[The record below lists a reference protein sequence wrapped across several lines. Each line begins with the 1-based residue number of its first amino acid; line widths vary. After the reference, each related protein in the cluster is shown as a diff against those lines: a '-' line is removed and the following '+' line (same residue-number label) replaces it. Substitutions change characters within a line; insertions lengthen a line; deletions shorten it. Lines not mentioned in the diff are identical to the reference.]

1 MARDT
6 RILIRRV
13 RAFLDRWALW
23 IGVAVL
29 VAGIAAYT
37 ATRLASNGGGAAA
50 PAATETGPSV
60 PLDPQAR
67 AVAKKFVATAVAR
80 KNLAEAWNLAA
91 PAMRQDMTLAQ
102 WKTGTIPV
110 QPYPVGRA
118 KAEYTVEVSHPDS
131 ATLRVVFTP
140 PPASATPAGD
150 FVITLDRS
158 SGKWL
163 VSSWVPREVVGSH
176 G

>member
-1 MARDT
+1 M
-6 RILIRRV
+6 
-13 RAFLDRWALW
+13 
-23 IGVAVL
+23 AVL

-37 ATRLASNGGGAAA
+37 ATRLVSNGGGTAA
-50 PAATETGPSV
+50 PPATETGPSV

-67 AVAKKFVATAVAR
+67 AVAKKFVNTAVAR
-80 KNLAEAWNLAA
+80 KNLAEAWNLAS
-91 PAMRQDMTLAQ
+91 PVMRQNLTLAQ

-110 QPYPVGRA
+110 QPYPVGKA
-118 KAEYTVEVSHPDS
+118 QAEYTVESSHPDT
-131 ATLRVVFTP
+131 ATLRVVFTTP
-140 PPASATPAGD
+140 PGSPTPAGD

>member
-1 MARDT
+1 MRS
-6 RILIRRV
+6 
-13 RAFLDRWALW
+13 FLDRWALW

-29 VAGIAAYT
+29 VVGIAAYT
-37 ATRLASNGGGAAA
+37 ATRLVSNGGGTASP
-50 PAATETGPSV
+50 PATQTEPSV

-67 AVAKKFVATAVAR
+67 AVAKTFVATAVAR

-91 PAMRQDMTLAQ
+91 PVMRQHLTLAQ

-110 QPYPVGRA
+110 QPYPVGKA
-118 KAEYTVEVSHPDS
+118 KAEYTVESSHPDT

-140 PPASATPAGD
+140 PPGSPTPAGD
-150 FVITLDRS
+150 FVITLDHS

>member
-1 MARDT
+1 M
-6 RILIRRV
+6 

-37 ATRLASNGGGAAA
+37 ATRLVSNGNGNAA
-50 PAATETGPSV
+50 PAATQTGPSV
-60 PLDPQAR
+60 PLDPEAR
-67 AVAKKFVATAVAR
+67 AVAKTFVATAVAR
-80 KNLAEAWNLAA
+80 KNLDEAWNLAA
-91 PAMRQDMTLAQ
+91 PVMRQNLTLAQ
-102 WKTGTIPV
+102 WETGTIPV
-110 QPYPVGRA
+110 QPYPVG
-118 KAEYTVEVSHPDS
+118 KAQVQYTVVSSHPDT

-140 PPASATPAGD
+140 PPGSSTPAGD
-150 FVITLDRS
+150 FLITLDRS

-163 VSSWVPREVVGSH
+163 VSSWVPGEAVGSH

>member
-1 MARDT
+1 
-6 RILIRRV
+6 V
-13 RAFLDRWALW
+13 RSFLDRWALW

-37 ATRLASNGGGAAA
+37 ATRLVSDDGGSAAST
-50 PAATETGPSV
+50 ATSASGLSV
-60 PLDPQAR
+60 PLDPRAR
-67 AVAKKFVATAVAR
+67 AVAKTFVATAVAR
-80 KNLAEAWNLAA
+80 KNLDVAWNLAA
-91 PAMRQDMTLAQ
+91 PVMRQDLTLEQ

-110 QPYPVGRA
+110 QPYPVGKAR
-118 KAEYTVEVSHPDS
+118 AEYTVQSSHPDE

-140 PPASATPAGD
+140 PAGSSTPAGD
-150 FVITLDRS
+150 FLITLDRS

>member
-1 MARDT
+1 M
-6 RILIRRV
+6 
-13 RAFLDRWALW
+13 
-23 IGVAVL
+23 L

-37 ATRLASNGGGAAA
+37 ATRLTSSGGGSVASTGTSQA
-50 PAATETGPSV
+50 GPSV

-80 KNLAEAWNLAA
+80 KNLDEAWNLAA
-91 PAMRQDMTLAQ
+91 PVMRQNMTLAE
-102 WKTGTIPV
+102 WETGTIPV
-110 QPYPVGRA
+110 QPYPVG
-118 KAEYTVEVSHPDS
+118 KTQIQYTVQSSHPDA

-140 PPASATPAGD
+140 PPGSSTPAGD
-150 FVITLDRS
+150 FLITLDRS

-163 VSSWVPREVVGSH
+163 VSGWVPREVVGSH

>member
-1 MARDT
+1 MRS
-6 RILIRRV
+6 
-13 RAFLDRWALW
+13 FLDRWALW

-37 ATRLASNGGGAAA
+37 ATRLVSNDGGSAAST
-50 PAATETGPSV
+50 ATSASGPSV

-67 AVAKKFVATAVAR
+67 AVAKTFVATAVAR
-80 KNLAEAWNLAA
+80 KNLVEAWNLAA
-91 PAMRQDMTLAQ
+91 PVMRQDLTLAQ

-110 QPYPVGRA
+110 QPYPVGKA
-118 KAEYTVEVSHPDS
+118 QAEYTVQSSHPDT

-140 PPASATPAGD
+140 PPGSSTPAGD
-150 FVITLDRS
+150 FLITLDRS